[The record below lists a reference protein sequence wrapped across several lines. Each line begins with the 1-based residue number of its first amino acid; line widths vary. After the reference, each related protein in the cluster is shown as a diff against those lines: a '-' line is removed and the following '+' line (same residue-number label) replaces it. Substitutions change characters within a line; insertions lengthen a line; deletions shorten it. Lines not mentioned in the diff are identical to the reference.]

1 MTSDLIGIPLTAS
14 EERLLA
20 LYRETKSFADG
31 DGLAPT
37 TRANVLAALAAL
49 GVAVTSLGITFEHL
63 IDSGA

>member
-1 MTSDLIGIPLTAS
+1 MTSDLIGTPLTAS

-20 LYRETKSFADG
+20 LYRETKSIAES

-37 TRANVLAALAAL
+37 TRANVLTALAAL

>member
-1 MTSDLIGIPLTAS
+1 MTTDLIGTPLTPE

-20 LYRETKSFADG
+20 LYRETKTFAES

-37 TRANVLAALAAL
+37 TRANALAALAAL
-49 GVAVTSLGITFEHL
+49 GVAVTSLGLTLEHL